1 MTWRKSR
8 PPARQPHPNPGTEL
22 ELQRILDLR
31 ASVGR
36 RADLVKQYRKEIG
49 EMHATAR
56 GENSPKRMEMYLKE
70 TEVLHQRIMEV
81 ELTITTTHKE
91 IAALTAK
98 MSDDD
103 LAFL

>member
-1 MTWRKSR
+1 MSWGKKK
-8 PPARQPHPNPGTEL
+8 PAREPHPVPETEL
-22 ELQRILDLR
+22 ELLRILDLR
-31 ASVGR
+31 TSIDR

-56 GENSPKRMEMYLKE
+56 GESSPKRMEMYLKE
-70 TEVLHQRIMEV
+70 AEVLHQRILEV

-98 MSDDD
+98 ISPDD